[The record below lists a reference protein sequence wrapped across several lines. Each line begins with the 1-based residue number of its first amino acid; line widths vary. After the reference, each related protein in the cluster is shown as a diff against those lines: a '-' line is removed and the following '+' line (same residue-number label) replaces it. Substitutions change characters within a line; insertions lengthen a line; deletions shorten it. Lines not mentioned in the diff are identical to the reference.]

1 MGCEHFFYDKLDNL
15 GYLLKLYEQT
25 LDLMARGKVSN
36 EQRIQYEINN
46 KERKEEIRLLLSD
59 LNDVYDKNPK
69 EKKSLD
75 RYQKLNEKFQQL
87 LLEESN
93 ISQYVENDEGGNSS
107 KNGDKRYI
115 RFLPI

>member
-25 LDLMARGKVSN
+25 LDLMSRGKLSN
-36 EQRIQYEINN
+36 EQRIEYEINN

-59 LNDVYDKNPK
+59 LNDFYDKNPK
-69 EKKSLD
+69 ERKSLD
-75 RYQKLNEKFQQL
+75 RYQKLNEKFQLL

-93 ISQYVENDEGGNSS
+93 INQYDENDEGCNNNKSGNQ
-107 KNGDKRYI
+107 RYI